1 MSACMSLAG
10 LYCSLTGHV
19 LVLVGEVS
27 SSCRTIG
34 TVCLSKQQPSHR
46 CSYRNCT
53 LGLLVLLL
61 GQLVGCGLKHVPGA
75 HGKRD
80 GVGAFHRA
88 TAQPRTQAGGG
99 VVGHNVLQ
107 HVDDAA
113 T

>member
-19 LVLVGEVS
+19 LVLIGEVS

-46 CSYRNCT
+46 CSIPELHPRVASN
-53 LGLLVLLL
+53 
-61 GQLVGCGLKHVPGA
+61 QLVGCGLKHVPGA

-88 TAQPRTQAGGG
+88 TAQPGTQAGGG
-99 VVGHNVLQ
+99 VVGHDVLQ